1 MSYCYRVKQV
11 LVLSIVLAIP
21 GPWSS
26 QAFAQQSVRWAGNIS
41 AGAFLDAARLGAKE
55 MPSPE
60 AAVAGPGSPAGP
72 QDTASPPG
80 LPALG
85 KWMIDKNGAVA
96 HWLGVPDPHNGLAM
110 DEPINVILRID
121 AGSPQEAQQ
130 KLLAAA
136 AAAGFTL
143 RNHHSSGYSAMI
155 DHRSAPQFPDMDGY
169 AFSDGT
175 YLLPNNHG
183 RVFGP
188 VLWEGRYYFTA
199 ALSRETI
206 NPERIIDHSVVYH
219 LYSSFVRA
227 RDRFSSRMV
236 DAKRARIS
244 GYVDLDNRMSSGP
257 QSTGDHD
264 GKAVV
269 LDLN

>member
-1 MSYCYRVKQV
+1 MKGFPASAALTALLGV
-11 LVLSIVLAIP
+11 S
-21 GPWSS
+21 GPWAA
-26 QAFAQQSVRWAGNIS
+26 QAFAQKGLRCEENLSV
-41 AGAFLDAARLGAKE
+41 GAVLDSARLGARD
-55 MPSPE
+55 MPSP
-60 AAVAGPGSPAGP
+60 AATVIKAGPPASRE
-72 QDTASPPG
+72 DTAAPPG
-80 LPALG
+80 LPVLG

-96 HWLGVPDPHNGLAM
+96 HWLGVPDPHNGLEM
-110 DEPINVILRID
+110 DEPINVVLRVD
-121 AGSPQEAQQ
+121 ARSPQEAKQ
-130 KLLAAA
+130 KVLDAA

-143 RNHHSSGYSAMI
+143 RNHHSSGYSASI
-155 DHRSAPQFPDMDGY
+155 ARQSAPQFPDMDGC

-206 NPERIIDHSVVYH
+206 NPKRIMDHSAVYH
-219 LYSSFVRA
+219 LYSSFRRA
-227 RDRFSSRMV
+227 RDRFAARLV
-236 DAKRARIS
+236 DAERARIS
-244 GYVDLDNRMSSGP
+244 GYADLANTMSSGP

-269 LDLN
+269 LEIF